1 MGHETDNVPKHNPT
15 RQSELFMMNEL
26 IQQLQEQ
33 YSFSEEDIA
42 LIGENTYAKTFQ
54 AGDYFLEAGA
64 IAHQIGF
71 VVSGVFRF
79 FFYDKNANE
88 ITSVFL
94 KENEFVTNLT
104 SFFEYLPCSG
114 SIQAETDAEVI
125 LIDRKAWDLFCQKI
139 PNWEKA
145 LRQISDKFL
154 IDKINFQRS
163 LINQDA
169 TTTYLNF
176 VAKYPTVI
184 QRVPLGHIASFLGIT
199 QSSLSRIRKQL
210 AENHFLPNDKK

>member
-1 MGHETDNVPKHNPT
+1 
-15 RQSELFMMNEL
+15 MNAL
-26 IQQLQEQ
+26 IRQLQEQ
-33 YSFSEEDIA
+33 YSFSEEDIM
-42 LIGENTYAKTFQ
+42 LIEENTYTKNFHANE
-54 AGDYFLEAGA
+54 YFLEAGT

-94 KENEFVTNLT
+94 KEKEFVTNLT

-114 SIQAETDAEVI
+114 SIQAETEVEAI
-125 LIDRKAWDLFCQKI
+125 IIDRKAWELFCQKI

-154 IDKINFQRS
+154 MDKINFQRS

-169 TTTYLNF
+169 ATAYLNF
-176 VAKYPTVI
+176 VAKYPTII
-184 QRVPLGHIASFLGIT
+184 QRVPLGHIATFLGIT

>member
-1 MGHETDNVPKHNPT
+1 
-15 RQSELFMMNEL
+15 MNAL
-26 IQQLQEQ
+26 IHQLEEQ
-33 YSFSEEDIA
+33 YSFSEEDIM
-42 LIGENTYAKTFQ
+42 LINKSTYVKAFR

-64 IAHQIGF
+64 IANQIGF

-94 KENEFVTNLT
+94 KESEFVTNLT

-114 SIQAETDAEVI
+114 SIQAETDAEII
-125 LIDRKAWDLFCQKI
+125 LIDRKAWEQFCQEI

-145 LRQISDKFL
+145 LRLISDKFL

-169 TTTYLNF
+169 ATTYLHF
-176 VAKYPTVI
+176 VSKYPTII

-210 AENHFLPNDKK
+210 AKKDFLSNDKK

>member
-1 MGHETDNVPKHNPT
+1 MNV
-15 RQSELFMMNEL
+15 L

-33 YSFSEEDIA
+33 YPFSEEDTL
-42 LIGENTYAKTFQ
+42 LIEENAYAKTFH
-54 AGDYFLEAGA
+54 ADDCFLEAGA

-114 SIQAETDAEVI
+114 SIQAETYAEVI
-125 LIDRKAWDLFCQKI
+125 FIDRKTWDLFFEKI

-169 TTTYLNF
+169 TTAYLNF
-176 VAKYPTVI
+176 VVKYPSII
-184 QRVPLGHIASFLGIT
+184 QRVPLGHVASFLGIT

-210 AENHFLPNDKK
+210 TENHFLPNDKK